1 MTQLF
6 WLAKSDWRV
15 TCWRG
20 RPMHFWHQIKGLGT
34 DSSWHEFNLSV
45 VWKYF
50 FSMKWWI
57 PQLHGLFLQSI
68 KVAHN
73 YTFRSRFFRNRL
85 WWINVES
92 VQMWIEDVMSFCS
105 FRYFSTVVISNSNFR
120 LDQCYLSFFRCTI
133 IIIVRFMGLWLNN
146 DSDNRC
152 FFFIE
157 L

>member
-6 WLAKSDWRV
+6 WLAKSDLRV

-20 RPMHFWHQIKGLGT
+20 RPIFGTKLKDWGQIVHGM
-34 DSSWHEFNLSV
+34 NLIFP
-45 VWKYF
+45 WF
-50 FSMKWWI
+50 ENIFSMKWWI